1 MTISSIT
8 NTPSFVFTYDNL
20 TSTMYQYLER
30 NDTAVVNQVP
40 VAISLCEY
48 EIAQQIKTLGQL
60 NVAESTLTAGNP
72 VVAKPARWRKTVSM
86 KYTDASG
93 NKQPIYLRKY
103 EYLTAYW
110 PNNTNTAP
118 PIYYADYDYDHW
130 YLSPTPDQSYDFEV
144 LFYER
149 ILPLSSTNQTNWLTQ
164 NAPNAL
170 LFGTLLQMTPFLKND
185 TRIPTWQ
192 QMYQNA
198 LNMLKSEDITR
209 VGDRQTV
216 VQDS

>member
-1 MTISSIT
+1 
-8 NTPSFVFTYDNL
+8 
-20 TSTMYQYLER
+20 
-30 NDTAVVNQVP
+30 VNQVP

-110 PNNTNTAP
+110 PNNSNTAP

-130 YLSPTPDQSYDFEV
+130 YLSPTPDQSYAFEV

-198 LNMLKSEDITR
+198 LNMLKSEDLTR